1 MSGAAVKATP
11 DQTREEDPLQNGKFR
26 TSCCPWNVVKFWY
39 QFVFY
44 IATAGLI
51 KYIFKSNSDSPKTQN
66 KNRKRDTEFTEN
78 LEDTEMPAPAHIS
91 QDSDSERR
99 AKVVTKSRKH
109 RIYTHFPK
117 DRNCEVCLRN
127 KMTRAPCRRRTGE
140 APPRAE
146 KFGDLKTADHKVLNE
161 EGESR
166 NKHRYAVLVQDL
178 ATQWIQSYLSKTKT
192 SQGTDKSLKICHGI
206 IELRRLAVP
215 RQMVLLRVRHAESR
229 NVCCT
234 VAIRLG

>member
-1 MSGAAVKATP
+1 MGQRSKPHLTKQGKKILCKTENFVPLVVPGTSSTSG
-11 DQTREEDPLQNGKFR
+11 
-26 TSCCPWNVVKFWY
+26 TSSSSTSLP
-39 QFVFY
+39 QDSSSTSSSP
-44 IATAGLI
+44 TAI
-51 KYIFKSNSDSPKTQN
+51 HQKPQN

-91 QDSDSERR
+91 QDSDSERP
-99 AKVVTKSRKH
+99 AKVVTKSTKH

-146 KFGDLKTADHKVLNE
+146 KFGDLKTTDHKVLNE

-192 SQGTDKSLKICHGI
+192 SQGTDKSLKI
-206 IELRRLAVP
+206 VP
-215 RQMVLLRVRHAESR
+215 RQMVLLRVRHAE
-229 NVCCT
+229 
-234 VAIRLG
+234 